1 MLQGLE
7 VRGQE
12 EKFSGGYASFRCHH
26 GDFCWSWSSFCLP
39 LFVTRSGMLNPRWC
53 AEDSLRIP
61 SCTIL
66 QDLGPHFHEALP
78 QFNGILEDLHH
89 PCQLREQFWRA
100 KKALPFDALEGSW
113 VMSKK
118 TISCPQCHTQ
128 IQVDL
133 IDVNGQGYLQKEFSA
148 QCPTSSCTRGGYN

>member
-1 MLQGLE
+1 LHS
-7 VRGQE
+7 R
-12 EKFSGGYASFRCHH
+12 
-26 GDFCWSWSSFCLP
+26 WS
-39 LFVTRSGMLNPRWC
+39 

-66 QDLGPHFHEALP
+66 QDLGPHFHEALVRFENAFFSTDLSDIPKHQKP
-78 QFNGILEDLHH
+78 QFNGILENLHH

-100 KKALPFDALEGSW
+100 KKALPFDTLESSW

-128 IQVDL
+128 MQVGAPEFGRLMYKVPTVVVSALL
-133 IDVNGQGYLQKEFSA
+133 IIGDN
-148 QCPTSSCTRGGYN
+148 